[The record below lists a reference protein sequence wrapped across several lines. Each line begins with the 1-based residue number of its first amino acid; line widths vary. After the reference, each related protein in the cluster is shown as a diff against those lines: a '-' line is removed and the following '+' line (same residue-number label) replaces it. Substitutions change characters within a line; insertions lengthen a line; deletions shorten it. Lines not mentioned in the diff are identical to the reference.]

1 MIMFTFEGLEII
13 AVTARHLCSRPLWE
27 QIPRIRQ
34 AGIQRVIL
42 REKDLTADAYT
53 LLAEQVL
60 RACADCGVTLVIHNF
75 PDAARRLGVQNLH
88 MPLPLLTA
96 DLCREFDT
104 AGTSV
109 HSTEQL
115 RQAESLGADS
125 VTAGHIFATNC
136 KKSLPPK
143 GTAFLSEICRQTTLP
158 VYAIGGISTE
168 KLPLIAEA
176 GAAGACIMSEAMRL

>member
-1 MIMFTFEGLEII
+1 
-13 AVTARHLCSRPLWE
+13 
-27 QIPRIRQ
+27 
-34 AGIQRVIL
+34 
-42 REKDLTADAYT
+42 
-53 LLAEQVL
+53 
-60 RACADCGVTLVIHNF
+60 
-75 PDAARRLGVQNLH
+75 

-136 KKSLPPK
+136 KKGLPPK